1 MFAVRQLLSMISAV
15 REIKTDYQL
24 KPSTPLEIAIKDEHG
39 AWKQIDENMAAIL
52 QKMCHASCTSF
63 AEDVEVV
70 ARPIYG
76 GTLFT
81 PLAAMVDLEE
91 EIAKLE
97 KELDRL
103 SKEVKRSEGMLRNEN
118 FVKKAPAAKVEEE
131 REKLERYQKQ
141 HAIVQEELAEMKK
154 KKA

>member
-1 MFAVRQLLSMISAV
+1 MKLR
-15 REIKTDYQL
+15 Y
-24 KPSTPLEIAIKDEHG
+24 TP
-39 AWKQIDENMAAIL
+39 
-52 QKMCHASCTSF
+52 
-63 AEDVEVV
+63 
-70 ARPIYG
+70 
-76 GTLFT
+76 
-81 PLAAMVDLEE
+81 AAMVDLEE